1 MRNQYDAGSIAGTV
15 LIIKL
20 ILFFQFTTKGFSIYV
35 TTIILEVT
43 KMENKIDHIIARVLA
58 GEASAEDILFISNW
72 MNEKEENHKTFSL
85 LKSYWSADIASN
97 QYVNP
102 SVSLEKLQDKIN
114 RHQTPGKQYL
124 IPILLSVVASI
135 VLIITISS
143 FFSITSTNGK
153 SKEYYICR

>member
-85 LKSYWSADIASN
+85 LKSMGFICGMC
-97 QYVNP
+97 Q
-102 SVSLEKLQDKIN
+102 KKIFMCTVWMN
-114 RHQTPGKQYL
+114 V
-124 IPILLSVVASI
+124 LLM
-135 VLIITISS
+135 
-143 FFSITSTNGK
+143 
-153 SKEYYICR
+153 

>member
-85 LKSYWSADIASN
+85 LKSYWRYCI
-97 QYVNP
+97 
-102 SVSLEKLQDKIN
+102 
-114 RHQTPGKQYL
+114 
-124 IPILLSVVASI
+124 
-135 VLIITISS
+135 
-143 FFSITSTNGK
+143 
-153 SKEYYICR
+153 